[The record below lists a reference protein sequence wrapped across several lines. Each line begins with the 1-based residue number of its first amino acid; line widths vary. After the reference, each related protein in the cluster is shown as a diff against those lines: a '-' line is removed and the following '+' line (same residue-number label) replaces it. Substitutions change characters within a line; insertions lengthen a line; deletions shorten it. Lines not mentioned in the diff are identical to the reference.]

1 MALTSHERL
10 RVVEI
15 FNTLASAGESPQ
27 AAVAKILEEFP
38 DIKLSEITQIAGTL
52 RGDRLDA
59 EADVSAIE
67 ELIRIY
73 RT

>member
-1 MALTSHERL
+1 LAPLSSDIEMR
-10 RVVEI
+10 EI
-15 FNTLASAGESPQ
+15 A
-27 AAVAKILEEFP
+27 
-38 DIKLSEITQIAGTL
+38 QIAGTL
-52 RGDRLDA
+52 LGDRTDA

>member
-1 MALTSHERL
+1 MALTSQERL

-15 FNTLASAGESPQ
+15 LDTWASAGESPQ
-27 AAVAKILEEFP
+27 AAVAKVLEEFP
-38 DIKLSEITQIAGTL
+38 DIELSEIAQIAGTL
-52 RGDRLDA
+52 LGDRTDA
-59 EADVSAIE
+59 DASVSAIE

>member
-1 MALTSHERL
+1 MALTSQERS

-15 FNTLASAGESPQ
+15 FSTLASAGESPQ
-27 AAVAKILEEFP
+27 AAVAKILKEFP
-38 DIKLSEITQIAGTL
+38 NIELSEITQIAGTL

>member
-1 MALTSHERL
+1 MALTSQERS

-27 AAVAKILEEFP
+27 GAVAKILEEFP
-38 DIKLSEITQIAGTL
+38 HIELSEITQIAGTL

-59 EADVSAIE
+59 EPDLSAIE

>member
-38 DIKLSEITQIAGTL
+38 DIELSEIT
-52 RGDRLDA
+52 
-59 EADVSAIE
+59 S
-67 ELIRIY
+67 
-73 RT
+73 

>member
-1 MALTSHERL
+1 MALTSQERS

-38 DIKLSEITQIAGTL
+38 DIELSEITQIAGTL
-52 RGDRLDA
+52 RGDQLDA

>member
-1 MALTSHERL
+1 MALTSQERL
-10 RVVEI
+10 RVIEI
-15 FNTLASAGESPQ
+15 LDAWASARERPQ
-27 AAVAKILEEFP
+27 AAVAKVLEEFP
-38 DIKLSEITQIAGTL
+38 DIELSEIAKIAGTL
-52 RGDRLDA
+52 LGDRTDA

>member
-38 DIKLSEITQIAGTL
+38 DIELSEITQISGTL
-52 RGDRLDA
+52 RGDRLDVA
-59 EADVSAIE
+59 AIG